1 MVTSGVSSLNP
12 IFDHLAIWKKS
23 MSNISAL
30 IQQLEAIPAFS
41 GFKKSLKENLKP
53 GNFYVDHCMPES
65 EGYFDD
71 RDDDGKQAIHKFCL
85 SETDRGN
92 QAIDNLLDEQQG
104 YFDEFI
110 HGSDLSNDITELM
123 RAIIKECR
131 KCKIC

>member
-1 MVTSGVSSLNP
+1 
-12 IFDHLAIWKKS
+12 

-41 GFKKSLKENLKP
+41 GFKKSLKENLRT
-53 GNFYVDHCMPES
+53 GNFYVDRCMPES
-65 EGYFDD
+65 EGYFDE
-71 RDDDGKQAIHKFCL
+71 RNDDGRQAIQKFYL
-85 SETDRGN
+85 SETDQEE
-92 QAIDNLLDEQQG
+92 QAIDNLLDEKQG

-110 HGSDLSNDITELM
+110 HGSDLSNDVTELI